1 MNNIEINKYRR
12 LIQQVNVPENRTV
25 PTQANLRWL
34 LANAWIEN
42 RNNPKLDDLLHLIRP
57 HA

>member
-1 MNNIEINKYRR
+1 MTCYEINKFRR
-12 LIQQVNVPENRTV
+12 LIDQLSVPDNRTV

-42 RNNPKLDDLLHLIRP
+42 RSNPKLYDLLRLIRP
-57 HA
+57 FA

>member
-1 MNNIEINKYRR
+1 MNNIELNKFRR
-12 LIQQVNVPENRTV
+12 LISQLNVPENRTI
-25 PTQANLRWL
+25 PTQPNLRWL

-42 RNNPKLDDLLHLIRP
+42 RDNPKLDDLLSLIRS

>member
-34 LANAWIEN
+34 LANAWIDN

>member
-1 MNNIEINKYRR
+1 MNKAELNRFAR
-12 LIQQVNVPENRTV
+12 LVSQLNVPSNRTI

-42 RNNPKLDDLLHLIRP
+42 RNNPKLYDLLHLIRP
-57 HA
+57 YA

>member
-1 MNNIEINKYRR
+1 MTCYEINKFRR
-12 LIQQVNVPENRTV
+12 LIDQLSVPDNRTV

-42 RNNPKLDDLLHLIRP
+42 RSNPKLYDLMRLIRP
-57 HA
+57 FA

>member
-1 MNNIEINKYRR
+1 MTCYEINKFRR
-12 LIQQVNVPENRTV
+12 LVEQLSVPDIRTV

-42 RNNPKLDDLLHLIRP
+42 RSNPKLYDLLRLIRP
-57 HA
+57 FA

>member
-1 MNNIEINKYRR
+1 MNNIEISKYRR

-34 LANAWIEN
+34 LANAWIDN

>member
-12 LIQQVNVPENRTV
+12 LIQQVNVPDNRIV

-34 LANAWIEN
+34 LANAWIDN

>member
-12 LIQQVNVPENRTV
+12 LIQQVNVPDNRTV